1 MTVRIVH
8 KNSVAEDKRP
18 TAGQLANGEIA
29 VNLHEAGAFLSI
41 KDTAGNVQQ
50 VGGVK
55 VAQNS
60 PANPVK
66 GTFWLDSDNNT
77 LFILRRHLSGAAS
90 PGVGVEA
97 AAPSTWPKGDAINIT
112 QAGST
117 YTIQTKPGGWSLA
130 SLWPATFR
138 RRLS

>member
-1 MTVRIVH
+1 MTVRGSFTR
-8 KNSVAEDKRP
+8 NSEQEDKRP
-18 TAGQLANGEIA
+18 TAGQLAKGEIA

-55 VAQNS
+55 VSNNS

-77 LFILRRHLSGAAS
+77 LFIFDGTQWR
-90 PGVGVEA
+90 GVTGGGGGGGGINLAE
-97 AAPSTWPKGDAINIT
+97 GDAINIT

-117 YTIQTKPGGWSLA
+117 HTINVVAGAGITVDGDNV
-130 SLWPATFR
+130 R
-138 RRLS
+138 C